1 MAAPKKTQKRMP
13 RRREEFTYRGYKIDE
28 LKAMGISE
36 LLPLM
41 PARARRKVV
50 RGFSRGDE
58 TLLAKV
64 RDGDEKIRTH
74 LREMIVMPEMVG
86 KSIEIYNDAV
96 GINLISTEFAPE
108 STIQE
113 KVSFTRIDGSKSDFL
128 PILNAVVEF
137 WKNEIYKNA

>member
-1 MAAPKKTQKRMP
+1 MGMAAPKKTQKRMP

-41 PARARRKVV
+41 PARPRRKIV
-50 RGFSRGDE
+50 RGFSRGEE

-74 LREMIVMPEMVG
+74 LREMIVMPEMIG
-86 KSIEIYNDAV
+86 KTIEIYTGKEFV
-96 GINLISTEFAPE
+96 KVEFQPESVFHYLGEFAL
-108 STIQE
+108 
-113 KVSFTRIDGSKSDFL
+113 TRRRVAHGSAGIGATRGSKYVPL
-128 PILNAVVEF
+128 
-137 WKNEIYKNA
+137 K